1 MGREDYCYRHADAV
15 RTLGDTGAVLGLLL
29 FLGFFEDM
37 DMLPNS
43 SGLAAAAAAA
53 LALK

>member
-1 MGREDYCYRHADAV
+1 V

-29 FLGFFEDM
+29 FLGLGFFEDM
-37 DMLPNS
+37 GMLPNS
-43 SGLAAAAAAA
+43 SGGLAAAAAATAA